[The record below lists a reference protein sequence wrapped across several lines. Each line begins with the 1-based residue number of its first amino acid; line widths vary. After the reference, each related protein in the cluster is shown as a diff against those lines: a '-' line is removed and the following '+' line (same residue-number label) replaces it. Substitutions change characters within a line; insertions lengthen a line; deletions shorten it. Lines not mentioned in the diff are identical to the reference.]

1 MAEII
6 RNRTI
11 RPSTRSASSA
21 YKVGTDNV
29 GSGDILIVNIDHE
42 EGGFNKSYTFKG
54 AELEGRNSIH
64 FKVKETSGNIIIEW
78 SGVEPLKSGSFG
90 KEVNIPKPKKIPATE
105 KIIKQVGSN
114 PKTSFLPIA
123 DKDTEILIL
132 GTMPG
137 EKSLLLQEYYA
148 HPRNKFW
155 KIISSVTK
163 EAIPS
168 IYKEK
173 QEFLLKNKIG
183 VWDVAHSANRKGSLD
198 SAIQNEVPNDIPGFI
213 KSQPKLKVIAFNGA
227 KAESLFDTY
236 FDRSRNI
243 TYVSLPSSSPA
254 NTGFT
259 LEALRERWE
268 KILIRGR
275 R

>member
-21 YKVGTDNV
+21 YKVDTSKIG
-29 GSGDILIVNIDHE
+29 GGDVLIVNIDHE
-42 EGGFNKSYTFKG
+42 DGSFSQTHTFKG
-54 AELEGRNSIH
+54 AELAGRNSIH
-64 FKVKETSGNIIIEW
+64 FKVRETSGKLMIDW
-78 SGVEPLKSGSFG
+78 SGVEPLNSASNR
-90 KEVNIPKPKKIPATE
+90 KEVITSKPKKKPATE
-105 KIIKQVGSN
+105 KVIKQGGSN
-114 PKTSFLPIA
+114 AKTSFPPIA
-123 DKDTEILIL
+123 NKDTEILIL

-155 KIISSVTK
+155 KILSSIIK
-163 EAIPS
+163 EPLPS
-168 IYKEK
+168 TYKEK
-173 QEFLLKNKIG
+173 QSFLLKNKLGI
-183 VWDVAHSANRKGSLD
+183 WDVAHSANRKGSLD

-213 KSQPKLKVIAFNGA
+213 KTHPNLKVVAFNGA
-227 KAESLFDTY
+227 KAEFLFDRY
-236 FDRSRNI
+236 FDKLGNI

-259 LEALRERWE
+259 FDALCERWE
-268 KILIRGR
+268 NLIRGR

>member
-21 YKVGTDNV
+21 YKVKTDNV
-29 GSGDILIVNIDHE
+29 GSGDILTVNIDHE
-42 EGGFNKSYTFKG
+42 DGGFNQSYTFKG
-54 AELEGRNSIH
+54 VELVGRNSIH
-64 FKVKETSGNIIIEW
+64 FKVKETSGNIKIEW
-78 SGVEPLKSGSFG
+78 SGVEPLNSGSIG
-90 KEVNIPKPKKIPATE
+90 KEANTSKPKKKPATE
-105 KIIKQVGSN
+105 KVIKQGGSN
-114 PKTSFLPIA
+114 AKTSFSPIA

-155 KIISSVTK
+155 KILSSITK
-163 EAIPS
+163 EPLPS
-168 IYKEK
+168 NYREKE
-173 QEFLLKNKIG
+173 EFLLKNKIG
-183 VWDVAHSANRKGSLD
+183 IWDVAHSANRKGSLD

-213 KSQPKLKVIAFNGA
+213 KSHPKLKGIAFNGA
-227 KAESLFDTY
+227 KAESLFDNY
-236 FDRSRNI
+236 FERSGNI

-259 LEALRERWE
+259 FESICKRWE
-268 KILIRGR
+268 KMLD
-275 R
+275 

>member
-21 YKVGTDNV
+21 YKVKTDNV

-42 EGGFNKSYTFKG
+42 DGGFTQSYTFKG
-54 AELEGRNSIH
+54 VELGGRNSIH
-64 FKVKETSGNIIIEW
+64 FKVKETFGNIIIEW

-90 KEVNIPKPKKIPATE
+90 KEVNIRKSKKIPAKE

-114 PKTSFLPIA
+114 HKTSFPPIA

-155 KIISSVTK
+155 KILSSIMK
-163 EAIPS
+163 EPLPS
-168 IYKEK
+168 TYKEK
-173 QEFLLKNKIG
+173 QAFLLKNKVGI
-183 VWDVAHSANRKGSLD
+183 WDVAHSANRKGSLD

-213 KSQPKLKVIAFNGA
+213 KSHPKLKVIAFNGA
-227 KAESLFDTY
+227 KAESMFDRY
-236 FDRSRNI
+236 FDRSGKI

-259 LEALRERWE
+259 FESICKRWE
-268 KILIRGR
+268 KMLD
-275 R
+275 